1 MRLRTTLLLGLLT
14 GCATTSASKP
24 EEAPTERPAE
34 AAPAPAPGTSPE
46 ATPAPAPA
54 QKPDLKALAARELPP
69 LTKQRVAAPDGSF
82 TGEVE
87 GVGAPTFQQQEGF
100 LIMSVPLGTKGPL
113 TCFVYAEPLDAGGAL
128 SRLLGMVGQH
138 TEVQLARTTDVRL
151 VNEAP
156 TVYAEAQ
163 YLVNVPQGKAAG
175 QAKLMV
181 HTNEQVPLVCTHDEL
196 GYTESFK
203 RMTSGLASSLKAAG
217 EPKPAPRYTEFHLL
231 RIQGH
236 PVGFERR
243 TVNVVA
249 EGSKL
254 TEVETSLFLPRSA
267 KELLTQDTL
276 HQELADKDGRLVA
289 RDYAR
294 ATNGE
299 PDIQM
304 SLEQVK
310 GREYHYEG
318 THSGKELKGNFTAPQ
333 DLATDPSTAKLLRE
347 QLLPGKKKE
356 LTLQAYSPAA
366 NPVAPVAQVW
376 RRETTEGRD
385 VTLEMGTL
393 KVTVTVDAQGMVEKA
408 VVPMGGMEMVQ
419 ERVSVSGTP

>member
-24 EEAPTERPAE
+24 EETPAE
-34 AAPAPAPGTSPE
+34 AAP
-46 ATPAPAPA
+46 TPAPKA
-54 QKPDLKALAARELPP
+54 DLKTLAARELPP

-87 GVGAPTFQQQEGF
+87 GAGAPTFQKQEGI
-100 LIMSVPLGTKGPL
+100 LIMSVPLGTQGPL

-138 TEVQLARTTDVRL
+138 TEIQLARTTDVRL
-151 VNEAP
+151 INESP

-163 YLVNVPQGKAAG
+163 YLVNMPQGKAAG
-175 QAKLMV
+175 LAKLMV

-203 RMTSGLASSLKAAG
+203 RMTSGLASSLKASG
-217 EPKPAPRYTEFHLL
+217 EPKPAPRYAEFHLV

-243 TVNVVA
+243 TVSAVA
-249 EGSKL
+249 GGSKL
-254 TEVETSLFLPRSA
+254 TEVESSLFLPRTA
-267 KELLTQDTL
+267 KDMMTQDTR
-276 HQELADKDGRLVA
+276 HKELADKDGRLVA

-299 PDIQM
+299 LDIQM

-318 THSGKELKGNFTAPQ
+318 THSGKELKGNFKATQ

-347 QLLPGKKKE
+347 QLVPGKKKE
-356 LTLQAYSPAA
+356 LTMQVYSAAA
-366 NPVAPVAQVW
+366 NPVAPTDQVW
-376 RRETTEGRD
+376 RRESTEGRD
-385 VTLEMGTL
+385 VTVEMGPM
-393 KVTVTVDAQGMVEKA
+393 KVALTVDAQGMVEKA
-408 VVPMGGMEMVQ
+408 VVPVGKMEMVQ

>member
-24 EEAPTERPAE
+24 EATPAE
-34 AAPAPAPGTSPE
+34 AAAPASAPDAE
-46 ATPAPAPA
+46 AAPAPA
-54 QKPDLKALAARELPP
+54 QKPDLKAMAARELPP
-69 LTKQRVAAPDGSF
+69 LPKQKVAAPDGSF

-87 GVGAPTFQQQEGF
+87 GAGAPSFQRQEGF
-100 LIMSVPLGTKGPL
+100 LILSVPLGTKGPL

-128 SRLLGMVGQH
+128 TRLLGMVGQH

-181 HTNEQVPLVCTHDEL
+181 HTHEQVPLVCTHDEL
-196 GYTESFK
+196 GYMESFK
-203 RMTSGLASSLKAAG
+203 RVTSGLASSLKAAG
-217 EPKPAPRYTEFHLL
+217 EPKPAPRYAEFHVI

-243 TVNVVA
+243 TMNGGA
-249 EGSKL
+249 GGSTV

-267 KELLTQDTL
+267 KELLTQDTVSK
-276 HQELADKDGRLVA
+276 ELADKEGRLVG

-299 PDIQM
+299 LDIQM

-318 THSGKELKGNFTAPQ
+318 THSGKSLKGEFTATQ
-333 DLATDPSTAKLLRE
+333 DLATEPGSARVVRE

-356 LTLQAYSPAA
+356 LTMQSYSPAA
-366 NPVAPVAQVW
+366 NPAAPVPQVW
-376 RRETTEGRD
+376 RRESSEGRE
-385 VTLEMGTL
+385 VTVEMGPVKATL
-393 KVTVTVDAQGMVEKA
+393 TVDARGMVEKA
-408 VVPMGGMEMVQ
+408 VVPMGSLEMVQ

>member
-24 EEAPTERPAE
+24 EATPAEAPAPASAPDAE
-34 AAPAPAPGTSPE
+34 AAPAPA
-46 ATPAPAPA
+46 
-54 QKPDLKALAARELPP
+54 QNPDLKAMAARELPP
-69 LTKQRVAAPDGSF
+69 LPKQKVTAPDGSF

-87 GVGAPTFQQQEGF
+87 GAGAPSFQRQEDF
-100 LIMSVPLGTKGPL
+100 LILSVPLGTKGPL
-113 TCFVYAEPLDAGGAL
+113 TCFVYAEPLDAGGTL
-128 SRLLGMVGQH
+128 TRLLGMVGQH
-138 TEVQLARTTDVRL
+138 TEVQRARTTDVRL

-163 YLVNVPQGKAAG
+163 YLVNMPQGKGAG

-181 HTNEQVPLVCTHDEL
+181 HTHEQVPLVCTHDEL

-203 RMTSGLASSLKAAG
+203 RITSGLASSLKAAG
-217 EPKPAPRYTEFHLL
+217 EPKPAPRYAEFHVI

-236 PVGFERR
+236 PVGFEWR
-243 TVNVVA
+243 TMNGGA
-249 EGSKL
+249 GGSTV

-267 KELLTQDTL
+267 KELLTQDTVSK
-276 HQELADKDGRLVA
+276 ELADKEGRLVG

-299 PDIQM
+299 LDIQM

-318 THSGKELKGNFTAPQ
+318 THSGKSLKGEFTATQ
-333 DLATDPSTAKLLRE
+333 ELATEPGSARVVRE

-356 LTLQAYSPAA
+356 LTMQSYNPAA
-366 NPVAPVAQVW
+366 NPAAPVPQVW
-376 RRETTEGRD
+376 RRESAEGRE
-385 VTLEMGTL
+385 VTVEMGPVKAML
-393 KVTVTVDAQGMVEKA
+393 TVDARGMVEKA
-408 VVPMGGMEMVQ
+408 VVPMGSLEMVQ

>member
-34 AAPAPAPGTSPE
+34 AAPAPAPE
-46 ATPAPAPA
+46 AA
-54 QKPDLKALAARELPP
+54 QKPDLKAMAARELPP
-69 LTKQRVAAPDGSF
+69 LTKQQVAAPDGSF

-87 GVGAPTFQQQEGF
+87 GAGAPTFQQQEGI

-128 SRLLGMVGQH
+128 TRLLGMVGQH

-163 YLVNVPQGKAAG
+163 YLVSVPQGKAAG

-181 HTNEQVPLVCTHDEL
+181 HTHEQVPLVCTHDEL

-203 RMTSGLASSLKAAG
+203 RITSGLASSLKPAG
-217 EPKPAPRYTEFHLL
+217 EKKPAPRYAEFHVV

-243 TVNVVA
+243 TVNAVA
-249 EGSKL
+249 GGSKM
-254 TEVETSLFLPRSA
+254 TEVESSLFLPRSA
-267 KELLTQDTL
+267 KELLTQDTV
-276 HQELADKDGRLVA
+276 HKELADKDGRLVS

-299 PDIQM
+299 LDIQV

-318 THSGKELKGNFTAPQ
+318 THSGKELKGNFTATQ
-333 DLATDPSTAKLLRE
+333 ELATDPSTAKLLRE

-356 LTLQAYSPAA
+356 VTMQIYNAAA
-366 NPVAPVAQVW
+366 NPVAPVTQVW
-376 RRETTEGRD
+376 RRESTEGRD
-385 VTLEMGTL
+385 VTVEMGPM
-393 KVTVTVDAQGMVEKA
+393 KVTVTVDAQGMAEKA
-408 VVPMGGMEMVQ
+408 VVPMGNLQMVQ